1 MRHQVFF
8 VFFAK
13 IKQSTFLFHLDFH
26 FDNILIISLCTP
38 VKRLRFSFVTKSEPL
53 SALETVFPLFFS
65 IVYTNEEIIMS
76 YCNRWILLKFI
87 YDYYGLCWQI
97 DWPVSFSFSFVFFLH
112 FLLLLLCFCTYSFA
126 FFFFRFHLFTFFL
139 SLSLFSSFF
148 PSFCLHTHNLF
159 LTYFLV
165 LLIYHTLLLLPNN
178 INTRDE

>member
-97 DWPVSFSFSFVFFLH
+97 DWPVSLSFSFVFFSSFSPVIIMLLYIFVCIFLFQVSPFH
-112 FLLLLLCFCTYSFA
+112 FFSFA
-126 FFFFRFHLFTFFL
+126 FFIFFFFSFLL
-139 SLSLFSSFF
+139 S
-148 PSFCLHTHNLF
+148 
-159 LTYFLV
+159 TYSQ
-165 LLIYHTLLLLPNN
+165 LISYLLLGSFN
-178 INTRDE
+178 ISHLTAFAQ